1 MDWGL
6 CCRLGHWCFL
16 ATRIR
21 TENLIFAVGTAN
33 EELREE
39 YQTVIWFNYFSP
51 IIMVAAVWI
60 AYRVGKRSRD
70 QLEQQ
75 GLGDVGQAKIV
86 VRDLEQISQQV
97 RRSLVSHHASI
108 VQFKERISKLT
119 ETGDSEA
126 LKELTREA
134 EQILQP
140 TIQLASQIAHAYDDI
155 RQQTDQLSSPEQLRT
170 DALTGLSS
178 RRAME
183 DILKMLFAMKSRYD
197 TRFAIALIDIDGFQK
212 INDQYGHV
220 RGDEMLQS
228 FATTLDTTVRE
239 TDVVVRFGG
248 EEFVVIMPET
258 DLPGSCVF
266 GQRLR
271 KSVRDK
277 LDLTVSVGVAEARD
291 GDTLKSLLS
300 RTDSALYSAKAGGG
314 DCVFQHTGRH
324 IELARPLKAVS
335 LPPADGSE
343 SDASATT
350 AAGA

>member
-1 MDWGL
+1 M
-6 CCRLGHWCFL
+6 
-16 ATRIR
+16 
-21 TENLIFAVGTAN
+21 
-33 EELREE
+33 
-39 YQTVIWFNYFSP
+39 IWFSYASP
-51 IIMVAAVWI
+51 IVMVVAVWI

-70 QLEQQ
+70 LLEQQ
-75 GLGDVGQAKIV
+75 QGTGDLGHAKIV
-86 VRDLEQISQQV
+86 VQDLEEISQQV

-119 ETGDSEA
+119 EGGDAEA
-126 LKELTREA
+126 LKELSREA

-155 RQQTDQLSSPEQLRT
+155 RQQTDQLSSPDQLRT
-170 DALTGLSS
+170 DPLTGLSS

-197 TRFAIALIDIDGFQK
+197 THFAIALVDIDGFQK

-220 RGDEMLQS
+220 RGDEMLRS
-228 FATTLDTTVRE
+228 FAATLDSTVRE

-258 DLPGSCVF
+258 DLPGAGVF

-271 KSVRDK
+271 KNVHEK
-277 LDLTVSVGVAEARD
+277 LALAISVGVAEARD

-314 DCVFQHTGRH
+314 DAVFQHTGRH
-324 IELARPLKAVS
+324 IEMARAMKPVALPKTDDSETSDVPSAVTKA
-335 LPPADGSE
+335 
-343 SDASATT
+343 
-350 AAGA
+350 